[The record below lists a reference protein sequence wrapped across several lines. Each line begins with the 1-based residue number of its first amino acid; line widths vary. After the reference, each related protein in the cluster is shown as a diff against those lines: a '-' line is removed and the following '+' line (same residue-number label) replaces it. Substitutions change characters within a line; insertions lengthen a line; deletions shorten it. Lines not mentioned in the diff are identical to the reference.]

1 MAKHNLREL
10 DQGQLQTM
18 WNFLKLQRKNT
29 CTKGCQ
35 DTKRASGHHP
45 ASNGTENSWSER
57 YRPRYI
63 C

>member
-29 CTKGCQ
+29 CTK
-35 DTKRASGHHP
+35 TKRASGHHP